1 MAARKSSTMR
11 GSTAAAVALLAL
23 ACTTAG
29 SVLAQSY
36 PSRPVRVIVPFPP
49 GSAPDQIMRFVTQ
62 HMAQTSGQPFI
73 MDNRPG
79 ANGNIGVEV
88 AARAT
93 PDGYTLVS
101 ANNTTFA
108 GNVSLYKKLGYDL
121 LRDFSAV
128 TNLGSSPALLVVHPS
143 LPVKTAKQLVALAKA
158 RPGAINYASAGAGS
172 PTIIGGELFRY
183 VTGTNL
189 LHVPYRGGGEA
200 INAMVSGETSVYFA
214 PLASALPHVKTGRL
228 RAIAAMSE
236 RRIPVVPE
244 VPTIAEAGFPGAE
257 SGFWHGSMV
266 PSGTP
271 VEVINALHAATTA
284 ALKRED
290 IARRLTDVGYSVI
303 GDPPGPFLEFV
314 KSEVQKWRK
323 VVQATG
329 LTAE

>member
-1 MAARKSSTMR
+1 
-11 GSTAAAVALLAL
+11 
-23 ACTTAG
+23 
-29 SVLAQSY
+29 
-36 PSRPVRVIVPFPP
+36 
-49 GSAPDQIMRFVTQ
+49 
-62 HMAQTSGQPFI
+62 
-73 MDNRPG
+73 
-79 ANGNIGVEV
+79 
-88 AARAT
+88 
-93 PDGYTLVS
+93 
-101 ANNTTFA
+101 
-108 GNVSLYKKLGYDL
+108 
-121 LRDFSAV
+121 
-128 TNLGSSPALLVVHPS
+128 VVHPS

-172 PTIIGGELFRY
+172 PTFIGGELFRH

-200 INAMVSGETSVYFA
+200 INAMLSGETSVYFA
-214 PLASALPHVKTGRL
+214 PLASALPHVKAGRL
-228 RAIAAMSE
+228 RPIAAMSE
-236 RRIPVVPE
+236 RRIPLVPE
-244 VPTIAEAGFPGAE
+244 VPTIAEAGFRGAE

-271 VEVINALHAATTA
+271 VEVINALHAATA
-284 ALKRED
+284 NALKRED

>member
-1 MAARKSSTMR
+1 MEVQHPELR
-11 GSTAAAVALLAL
+11 GSILAVLALSLLAGT
-23 ACTTAG
+23 AHAADAYPVKPIRWIVPTSAG
-29 SVLAQSY
+29 SGADTVGRIVTNGLAQ
-36 PSRPVRVIVPFPP
+36 
-49 GSAPDQIMRFVTQ
+49 VTG
-62 HMAQTSGQPFI
+62 QTVVVE
-73 MDNRPG
+73 NRAG
-79 ANGNIGVEV
+79 AAGNIAAEFV
-88 AARAT
+88 AKA
-93 PDGYTLVS
+93 PKDGYTVLQ
-101 ANNTTFA
+101 ANFSHGVNM
-108 GNVSLYKKLGYDL
+108 SLYKKLGYDL
-121 LRDFSAV
+121 LRDFSTV

-143 LPVKTAKQLVALAKA
+143 LPVKNAKQLVALARA

-172 PTIIGGELFRY
+172 PTFIGGELFRY

-271 VEVINALHAATTA
+271 VEVINALHAATTT

>member
-1 MAARKSSTMR
+1 
-11 GSTAAAVALLAL
+11 
-23 ACTTAG
+23 
-29 SVLAQSY
+29 
-36 PSRPVRVIVPFPP
+36 
-49 GSAPDQIMRFVTQ
+49 
-62 HMAQTSGQPFI
+62 
-73 MDNRPG
+73 
-79 ANGNIGVEV
+79 
-88 AARAT
+88 
-93 PDGYTLVS
+93 
-101 ANNTTFA
+101 
-108 GNVSLYKKLGYDL
+108 
-121 LRDFSAV
+121 
-128 TNLGSSPALLVVHPS
+128 
-143 LPVKTAKQLVALAKA
+143 VALARA

-172 PTIIGGELFRY
+172 PTFIGGELFRY

-214 PLASALPHVKTGRL
+214 PLASALPHVKAGRL
-228 RAIAAMSE
+228 RPIAAMSE
-236 RRIPVVPE
+236 RRIALVPE

-284 ALKRED
+284 ALRRED

>member
-1 MAARKSSTMR
+1 MKRKIFIASSFAILLLGATAWAQDYPSAKPVKILVGATAGGGTDILARMLADKFGQSMKQSFVVENKPGAANTLAAD
-11 GSTAAAVALLAL
+11 AAAK
-23 ACTTAG
+23 
-29 SVLAQSY
+29 
-36 PSRPVRVIVPFPP
+36 
-49 GSAPDQIMRFVTQ
+49 APK
-62 HMAQTSGQPFI
+62 
-73 MDNRPG
+73 
-79 ANGNIGVEV
+79 
-88 AARAT
+88 
-93 PDGYTLVS
+93 DGYTVLQ
-101 ANNTTFA
+101 ANFSHGVNM
-108 GNVSLYKKLGYDL
+108 SLYKKLGYDL
-121 LRDFSAV
+121 LRDFAAV
-128 TNLGSSPALLVVHPS
+128 TNLGASPALLVVHPS
-143 LPVKTAKQLVALAKA
+143 LPVKNAKQLVALAKA

-172 PTIIGGELFRY
+172 PTFIGGELFRFI
-183 VTGTNL
+183 TGANM

-214 PLASALPHVKTGRL
+214 PLASALPHVKSGRL
-228 RAIAAMSE
+228 RPIAAMSE
-236 RRIPVVPE
+236 RRISLLPE

-271 VEVINALHAATTA
+271 VEVINALHAATTS
-284 ALKRED
+284 ALKRDD

>member
-1 MAARKSSTMR
+1 
-11 GSTAAAVALLAL
+11 
-23 ACTTAG
+23 
-29 SVLAQSY
+29 
-36 PSRPVRVIVPFPP
+36 
-49 GSAPDQIMRFVTQ
+49 
-62 HMAQTSGQPFI
+62 
-73 MDNRPG
+73 
-79 ANGNIGVEV
+79 
-88 AARAT
+88 
-93 PDGYTLVS
+93 
-101 ANNTTFA
+101 
-108 GNVSLYKKLGYDL
+108 
-121 LRDFSAV
+121 
-128 TNLGSSPALLVVHPS
+128 
-143 LPVKTAKQLVALAKA
+143 
-158 RPGAINYASAGAGS
+158 
-172 PTIIGGELFRY
+172 
-183 VTGTNL
+183 
-189 LHVPYRGGGEA
+189 
-200 INAMVSGETSVYFA
+200 
-214 PLASALPHVKTGRL
+214 
-228 RAIAAMSE
+228 MSE

>member
-1 MAARKSSTMR
+1 MAIPRCMR
-11 GSTAAAVALLAL
+11 HGFGAAVMPLAL
-23 ACTTAG
+23 MSGTACAADTYPVKPIRWIVPTSAG
-29 SVLAQSY
+29 SGADTVGRIVTNGLAQ
-36 PSRPVRVIVPFPP
+36 
-49 GSAPDQIMRFVTQ
+49 VTG
-62 HMAQTSGQPFI
+62 QTVVVE
-73 MDNRPG
+73 NRAG
-79 ANGNIGVEV
+79 AAGNIAAEFV
-88 AARAT
+88 AKA
-93 PDGYTLVS
+93 PKDGYTVLQ
-101 ANNTTFA
+101 ANFSH
-108 GNVSLYKKLGYDL
+108 GVNVSLYKKLGYDL

-143 LPVKTAKQLVALAKA
+143 LPVKNAKQLVALAKA

-172 PTIIGGELFRY
+172 PTFIGGELFRY

>member
-1 MAARKSSTMR
+1 MEVQRPELR
-11 GSTAAAVALLAL
+11 GSILAVLALCLLAGTVH
-23 ACTTAG
+23 AADAYPVKPIRWIVPTSAG
-29 SVLAQSY
+29 SGADTVGRIVTNGLAQ
-36 PSRPVRVIVPFPP
+36 
-49 GSAPDQIMRFVTQ
+49 VTG
-62 HMAQTSGQPFI
+62 QTVVVE
-73 MDNRPG
+73 NRAG
-79 ANGNIGVEV
+79 AAGNIAAEFV
-88 AARAT
+88 AKA
-93 PDGYTLVS
+93 PKDGYTVLQ
-101 ANNTTFA
+101 ANFSHGVNM
-108 GNVSLYKKLGYDL
+108 SLYKKLGYDL
-121 LRDFSAV
+121 LRDFSTV

-143 LPVKTAKQLVALAKA
+143 LPVKNAKQLVALAKA

-172 PTIIGGELFRY
+172 PTFIGGELFRY
-183 VTGTNL
+183 VTGANL

-271 VEVINALHAATTA
+271 VEVINALHAATTT

>member
-1 MAARKSSTMR
+1 MTGQTVVVENRAGAA
-11 GSTAAAVALLAL
+11 
-23 ACTTAG
+23 
-29 SVLAQSY
+29 
-36 PSRPVRVIVPFPP
+36 
-49 GSAPDQIMRFVTQ
+49 
-62 HMAQTSGQPFI
+62 
-73 MDNRPG
+73 
-79 ANGNIGVEV
+79 GNIAAEFV
-88 AARAT
+88 AKA
-93 PDGYTLVS
+93 PKDGYTVLQ
-101 ANNTTFA
+101 ANFSHGVNM
-108 GNVSLYKKLGYDL
+108 SLYKKLGYDL
-121 LRDFSAV
+121 LRDFAAV
-128 TNLGSSPALLVVHPS
+128 TNLGASPALLVVHPS
-143 LPVKTAKQLVALAKA
+143 LPVKNAKQLVALAKA

-172 PTIIGGELFRY
+172 PTFIGGELFRFI
-183 VTGTNL
+183 TGANM

-214 PLASALPHVKTGRL
+214 PLASALPHVKSGRL
-228 RAIAAMSE
+228 RPIAAMSE
-236 RRIPVVPE
+236 RRISLLPE

-271 VEVINALHAATTA
+271 VEVINALHAATTS
-284 ALKRED
+284 ALKRDD

>member
-1 MAARKSSTMR
+1 MAIPRCMR
-11 GSTAAAVALLAL
+11 HGCGAAVLPLLLMSGA
-23 ACTTAG
+23 ACAADTYPVKPIRWIVPTSAG
-29 SVLAQSY
+29 SGADTVGRIVTNGLAQ
-36 PSRPVRVIVPFPP
+36 
-49 GSAPDQIMRFVTQ
+49 VTG
-62 HMAQTSGQPFI
+62 QTVVVE
-73 MDNRPG
+73 NRAG
-79 ANGNIGVEV
+79 AAGNIAAEFV
-88 AARAT
+88 AKA
-93 PDGYTLVS
+93 PKDGYTVLQ
-101 ANNTTFA
+101 ANFSH
-108 GNVSLYKKLGYDL
+108 GVNVSLYKKLGYDL

-172 PTIIGGELFRY
+172 PTFIGGELFRY